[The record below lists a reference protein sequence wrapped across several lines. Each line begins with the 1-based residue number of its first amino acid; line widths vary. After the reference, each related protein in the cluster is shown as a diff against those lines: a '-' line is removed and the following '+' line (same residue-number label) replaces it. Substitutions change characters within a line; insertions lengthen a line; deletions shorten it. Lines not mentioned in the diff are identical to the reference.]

1 MFILIAASASAFAA
15 VILFL
20 RRGLYKLPPAP
31 VQDGGG
37 SGGISV
43 NVNNSFSIIV
53 AARNEAE
60 NLPACLGS
68 LLSQNIPADRYEV
81 IIADDRSEDATPQIL
96 RDAAA
101 KHQNLR
107 VVTITETPAG
117 ASPKKHAVTTAIA
130 ASKNEIIVF
139 TDADCVVPN
148 TWLSCIDRYF
158 TEDGGGADLV
168 QGITTYSYPHGM
180 SRLFWGL
187 QSVDFL
193 SHGIIAAAAIAANLP
208 INSNANNMAFRRSV
222 FEKTGGYGGT
232 ENVVPGDDD
241 QLLQRVWEYGR
252 GKGKDKRFN
261 TNDTNNGTNGN
272 NINTNRI
279 VFMTDQGGAAETAPT
294 PTLSMLFEQ
303 RRRWGAVT
311 VHYKARQVAL
321 LSAVFAFYLT
331 IGATAVASI
340 FAPVHWLPVFLSMM
354 LVKLTGE
361 LALMIPGT
369 RIFNK
374 KHLRKYII
382 PGSIAQLPMVLVS
395 VIFGVF
401 GGFRWKGARTG
412 RKIKKSKSF
421 KSF

>member
-1 MFILIAASASAFAA
+1 MLILIATAAFAA

-20 RRGLYKLPPAP
+20 RRGLYRLPPAP
-31 VQDGGG
+31 VQEGDGS
-37 SGGISV
+37 SGINV
-43 NVNNSFSIIV
+43 NVSNSFSIIV

-60 NLPACLGS
+60 NLPACLRS
-68 LLSQNIPADRYEV
+68 LLSQNIPVDRYEV
-81 IIADDRSEDATPQIL
+81 IIADDRSSDATPQIL
-96 RDAAA
+96 SDAAA
-101 KHQNLR
+101 KYPNLR
-107 VVTITETPAG
+107 VVTITETPIG
-117 ASPKKHAVTTAIA
+117 ASPKKHAVTAAIA

-139 TDADCVVPN
+139 TDADCVVPA
-148 TWLSCIDRYF
+148 TWLSCIDGYF
-158 TEDGGGADLV
+158 AAEGGADLV
-168 QGITTYSYPHGM
+168 QGVTTYSYTPGM
-180 SRLFWGL
+180 NRLFWGL

-252 GKGKDKRFN
+252 GKGKDKKIN
-261 TNDTNNGTNGN
+261 TNDTNNGTNEN
-272 NINTNRI
+272 NIDTNRI
-279 VFMTDQGGAAETAPT
+279 VFMTDQGGAVETAPT
-294 PTLSMLFEQ
+294 PNLSMLFEQ

-321 LSAVFAFYLT
+321 LSAVFAFYVT
-331 IGATAVASI
+331 IGAAAVASI
-340 FAPVHWLPVFLSMM
+340 CAPVHWLPVFLSLM

-361 LALMIPGT
+361 LVLMIPGT

-382 PGSIAQLPMVLVS
+382 PGSIIQLPTVLVS

-401 GGFRWKGARTG
+401 GGFRWKGAKTG
-412 RKIKKSKSF
+412 RTVK
-421 KSF
+421 